1 MRGRFR
7 TSRRWSANRT
17 APRSAIRKFFDI
29 CLTLIFF
36 GLVALLIARID
47 QRPPAIGLSGNAYVI
62 DGDTLI
68 ISKQHIRL
76 KGIDAPE
83 LDQTCGKQPV
93 LRNCGQIARQALQK
107 LVAKTEVRCEGQ
119 GRDKFDRFLATCF
132 AGQNNVNRI
141 MVETG
146 QAIAYG
152 DYRDAELLARGRRVG
167 LWADAFETP
176 QDWRRTHDGVTETL
190 PPKRNF
196 VAEAIDTAIAW
207 VVGLLGGIW

>member
-1 MRGRFR
+1 M
-7 TSRRWSANRT
+7 
-17 APRSAIRKFFDI
+17 
-29 CLTLIFF
+29 TLIFF

-47 QRPPAIGLSGNAYVI
+47 QRPPAIDLSGNAYVI

-83 LDQTCGKQPV
+83 LDQTCGGQPS

-107 LVAKTEVRCEGQ
+107 LVARTDVRCEGQ

-132 AGQNNVNRI
+132 AGQINVNRI

-167 LWADAFETP
+167 IWVDAFETP
-176 QDWRRTHDGVTETL
+176 QDWRRTHDGVTETS
-190 PPKRNF
+190 PPERNV
-196 VAEAIDTAIAW
+196 VAEALDTVVAW